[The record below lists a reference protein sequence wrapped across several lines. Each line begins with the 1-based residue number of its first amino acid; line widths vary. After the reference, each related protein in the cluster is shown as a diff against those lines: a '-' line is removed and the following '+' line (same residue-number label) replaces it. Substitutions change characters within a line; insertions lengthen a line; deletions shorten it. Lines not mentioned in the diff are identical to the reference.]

1 MACQFL
7 TSLKGVVEVK
17 LFIVVR
23 AIKPIKGVI
32 MSFKSSNG
40 AEKAIARMI
49 EAVACNT
56 LVVF

>member
-1 MACQFL
+1 M
-7 TSLKGVVEVK
+7 SLKGVVEVK